1 METFQ
6 RPTIKLGQ
14 PKPAQL
20 ELSQFGNTPPFSPAE
35 MAFLRRP
42 LPFGGPLGG
51 GAGGSFGGGFGFGNN
66 PFPNPRLDWF
76 DIQAMLQ

>member
-14 PKPAQL
+14 PKPAQI

-42 LPFGGPLGG
+42 LPFGGGGPLG
-51 GAGGSFGGGFGFGNN
+51 GGSFGGGFGIGNVGN
-66 PFPNPRLDWF
+66 PFPLPRDLWE
-76 DIQAMLQ
+76 LEVHHR